1 MPRKAIIDAVVYIE
15 GNDLSDWVSK
25 LEDDEMYDE
34 IEVTT
39 YGDEG
44 NKTYVG
50 GLKGGSIGLD
60 FKQDFA
66 PDAIDDIMASL
77 VSREPVNMSWKP
89 FNAAI
94 SSANKLHSGKILLN
108 SWQPISG
115 NVGEQPT
122 ISKTFSKSGAWSV
135 TTTG

>member
-1 MPRKAIIDAVVYIE
+1 MARKAIIDAVVYIA
-15 GNDLSDWVSK
+15 GNDVSEWVSK
-25 LEDDEMYDE
+25 LEDDDVIDE

-39 YGDEG
+39 YGDDG

-50 GLKGGSIGLD
+50 GLRGGTISLD
-60 FKQDFA
+60 FKNDYA
-66 PDAIDDIMASL
+66 PDSLDSIMSSL
-77 VSREPVNMSWKP
+77 VSRDPISMSWKP
-89 FNAAI
+89 FKTTI

-122 ISKTFSKSGAWSV
+122 VSKTYSKSGAWTT